1 MVDLYS
7 EKKTRNT
14 HFRQALLQTKC
25 TNHTFLSG
33 LAISGKTAQNGF
45 TNSRNFTEKTKF
57 SVKLYPS
64 LDQARLSNHVPGL
77 SYFSYS

>member
-14 HFRQALLQTKC
+14 HFRHALLQTKC

-45 TNSRNFTEKTKF
+45 TNSRNFTEKDKI
-57 SVKLYPS
+57 
-64 LDQARLSNHVPGL
+64 
-77 SYFSYS
+77 